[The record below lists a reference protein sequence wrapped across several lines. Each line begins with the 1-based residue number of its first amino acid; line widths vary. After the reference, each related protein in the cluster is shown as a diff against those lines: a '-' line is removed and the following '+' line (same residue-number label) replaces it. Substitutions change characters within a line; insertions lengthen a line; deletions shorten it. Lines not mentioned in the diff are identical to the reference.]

1 MVGFGWPFRP
11 TPCEISLSISHTRSP
26 VCLLEVYTTAGN
38 MPDFTIIAAFRRRHL
53 KAFKK
58 LFLKVLKLC
67 QKAGLV
73 KLGHV
78 ALDSTKVKV
87 NASKHKAMNYEGM
100 KRKEDELKK
109 EIEELI
115 AVAEKANHA
124 EEGTMSKR

>member
-1 MVGFGWPFRP
+1 
-11 TPCEISLSISHTRSP
+11 
-26 VCLLEVYTTAGN
+26 